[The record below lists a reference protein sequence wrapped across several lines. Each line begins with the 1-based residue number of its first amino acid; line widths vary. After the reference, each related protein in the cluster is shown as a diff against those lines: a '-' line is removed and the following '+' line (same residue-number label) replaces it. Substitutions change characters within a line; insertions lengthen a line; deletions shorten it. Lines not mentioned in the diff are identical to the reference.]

1 MRWQRRTR
9 TALTVLAISVI
20 VSTQVALAADPN
32 QQTTPAGFADLLPT
46 PDLTHGDTRT
56 LFEQY
61 NPMAYTLDYEGSLR
75 DPLRPIF
82 NSFAQL
88 LMLFVVAATR
98 AAISIGWW
106 LFSFTDIKP
115 LMNATSGAIGGI
127 SGQLTGWLLPSALAF
142 GAIAAYVHRKSSGT
156 AFGQLVWVFAAGL
169 LAVSLAFGA
178 TTWLKG
184 VDGARQVGAQTV
196 MGASDQ
202 ILGKPMKSPIEMDEP
217 AFPGSSRDTMLRKSG
232 DAAWRGFAAT
242 PWCIA
247 EFGSIEACK
256 RYGKGMLDIGVDSD
270 KRLDYINEQVTKGE
284 GSGDA
289 PTVKWAKGE
298 NPFGR
303 VGVLVVAA
311 VAAAMFAFL
320 TIGLAT
326 TALMAFVG
334 CLLLLVVGVIFAC
347 LFIVPGRSR
356 QWGMN
361 WLESL
366 LGLVLQ
372 SVAAMLVFGI
382 ALSMLTAVFTLSE
395 SLGWLPVTCLALVV
409 LVAAFRL
416 RKLLENLT
424 TMMRPGIGSMMMGS
438 YARRGAVQAVRRVVT
453 AMRSRGTAP
462 TPDRPKTSGRTAG
475 STPAD
480 ERAETNRTYRT
491 MPPIGSGRPPVDGEE
506 RASLGGERQSD
517 IGRTRVGGS
526 RRRSDALRPARNR
539 LGGVV
544 AAPAG
549 AGSASAGNAKPGK
562 REDAGSRRRGNE
574 TIYQGGSG
582 DSSRTVG
589 ASARKSSDL
598 STGRHMKP
606 SPAAAQLRQGGY
618 EPRRVLVHSASLR
631 EGPPKVGRAVRKV
644 PASSARHFREYSAAR
659 GSGPTSRR
667 VGGR

>member
-9 TALTVLAISVI
+9 TALTVLAISII

-32 QQTTPAGFADLLPT
+32 QQTTPTGFADLLPT
-46 PDLTHGDTRT
+46 PDLTHGDTKT
-56 LFEQY
+56 LFEHY
-61 NPMAYTLDYEGSLR
+61 SPLVYSLDFEGSLR

-82 NSFAQL
+82 NSFASL
-88 LMLFVVAATR
+88 LMMFVIAATR

-106 LFSFTDIKP
+106 LFSFTDIKS
-115 LMNATSGAIGGI
+115 LMNATAGAIGGI

-142 GAIAAYVHRKSSGT
+142 GAIAAYVHRRSTGT

-202 ILGKPMKSPIEMDEP
+202 VLGKPMKSPIELPEP
-217 AFPGSSRDTMLRKSG
+217 AFPGSSRDNLLRKSG

-242 PWCIA
+242 PWCVA

-256 RYGKGMLDIGVDSD
+256 RYGKGMLDIGADSD
-270 KRLDYINEQVTKGE
+270 KRIDYINNQVAKAE

-298 NPFGR
+298 NAFGR
-303 VGVLVVAA
+303 VGVLAVAA
-311 VAAAMFAFL
+311 VAAGMFAFL

-326 TALMAFVG
+326 TALLAFVG

-356 QWGMN
+356 QWGMS

-372 SVAAMLVFGI
+372 SIAAMLVFGI
-382 ALSMLTAVFTLSE
+382 ALSLLTAVFTLSE
-395 SLGWLPVTCLALVV
+395 TLGWLPVTCLALVV

-416 RKLLENLT
+416 RKLLESLGA
-424 TMMRPGIGSMMMGS
+424 MMKPGVGSMMMGS

-453 AMRSRGTAP
+453 ALRSQTSAP
-462 TPDRPKTSGRTAG
+462 TPERPKAGGPTADGGSGEGRV
-475 STPAD
+475 
-480 ERAETNRTYRT
+480 ETNRNYRT
-491 MPPIGSGRPPVDGEE
+491 LPPVGSSRPSEHNDRTTGTSEAGRVSVGHRTDSR
-506 RASLGGERQSD
+506 RA
-517 IGRTRVGGS
+517 GRSRVGG
-526 RRRSDALRPARNR
+526 A
-539 LGGVV
+539 VV
-544 AAPAG
+544 APAPD
-549 AGSASAGNAKPGK
+549 GSASASGAKPGK
-562 REDAGSRRRGNE
+562 HGDAVLGRGTRE
-574 TIYQGGSG
+574 TIYQGGSR
-582 DSSRTVG
+582 DVG
-589 ASARKSSDL
+589 KSAGRSTRRPIEV

-606 SPAAAQLRQGGY
+606 SQAAAQLRNGGY
-618 EPRRVLVHSASLR
+618 EPRRVMVHSASLR
-631 EGPPKVGRAVRKV
+631 EGPPKTGRVARK
-644 PASSARHFREYSAAR
+644 ATSSKTRLFREYSAAR
-659 GSGPTSRR
+659 GSGPISRR
-667 VGGR
+667 AGGR